1 MVPNKPIKVMLIDDD
16 PGIHESLRD
25 VVEEEGYEFCGAL
38 SGKEGLRLLDQERP
52 DLLLLDVMMPG
63 MNGFDVCRQMRDEG
77 RRIPVIFLTAK
88 NDIVDK
94 STGFKAGA
102 DDYVTK
108 PFIAD
113 ELLLR
118 IDAHVRRHRDDMQ
131 HALVHEAD
139 AAAEAAAHARPDRV
153 AVGDLEVLF
162 DRYEVRLRGEVVPFT
177 AKEFEILSLL
187 AESPGEVFTRRRI
200 YEHLWGEAAEV
211 DENSITVFMRKI
223 REKIEDNP
231 SQPKYLLTVWRV
243 GYKFVERV

>member
-1 MVPNKPIKVMLIDDD
+1 M
-16 PGIHESLRD
+16 E
-25 VVEEEGYEFCGAL
+25 
-38 SGKEGLRLLDQERP
+38 LRLLIVEDDALLAEAAADYFTGKGWSVEEAEDGIQALER
-52 DLLLLDVMMPG
+52 LETQSYHLILLDVMIPG
-63 MNGFDVCRQMRDEG
+63 VNGFDVCRQMREEG

-94 STGFKAGA
+94 STGFGAGA

-118 IDAHVRRHRDDMQ
+118 IDAHVRRHRDDLQ
-131 HALVHEAD
+131 HVRHTEEAS
-139 AAAEAAAHARPDRV
+139 ETPTRRSPCRI
-153 AVGDLEVLF
+153 GELEVFF
-162 DRYEVRLRGEVVPFT
+162 DRYEVHLRGEAVTLT

-200 YEHLWGEAAEV
+200 YEHLWGETAEV

-231 SQPKYLLTVWRV
+231 SEPRYLLTVWRV
-243 GYKFVERV
+243 GYKLAAE

>member
-1 MVPNKPIKVMLIDDD
+1 MNRPIKVMLIDDD
-16 PGIHESLRD
+16 PGIHESLRA
-25 VVEEEGYEFCGAL
+25 VVEEAGYEFCGAL
-38 SGKEGLRLLDQERP
+38 GGREGLRLLDDERP
-52 DLLLLDVMMPG
+52 DLLLLDV
-63 MNGFDVCRQMRDEG
+63 
-77 RRIPVIFLTAK
+77 IPVIFLTAK

-118 IDAHVRRHRDDMQ
+118 IDAHVRRHRGDI
-131 HALVHEAD
+131 E
-139 AAAEAAAHARPDRV
+139 HARKNSTDASEPVRREPCRI
-153 AVGDLEVLF
+153 GDLEVFF
-162 DRYEVRLRGEVVPFT
+162 DRYEVHLHGETVPLT
-177 AKEFEILSLL
+177 AKEFEILALL

-200 YEHLWGEAAEV
+200 YEHLWGEVAEV

-231 SQPKYLLTVWRV
+231 SEPRYLLTVWRV
-243 GYKFVERV
+243 GYKLAAE

>member
-1 MVPNKPIKVMLIDDD
+1 MVLDKPIKVMLIDDD

-25 VVEEEGYEFCGAL
+25 LVEEEGYEFCGAL

-139 AAAEAAAHARPDRV
+139 AVAEAAAHTRPDRV

-231 SQPKYLLTVWRV
+231 SEPRYLLTVWRV
-243 GYKFVERV
+243 GYKLADK

>member
-1 MVPNKPIKVMLIDDD
+1 MYKVMLIDDE
-16 PGIHESLRD
+16 ESLH
-25 VVEEEGYEFCGAL
+25 VSIEKLLTHAGYEYCGARDAE
-38 SGKEGLRLLDQERP
+38 SGMEMLVAERP
-52 DLLLLDVMMPG
+52 DLVLLDVMLPG
-63 MNGFDVCRQMRDEG
+63 MNGFDVCRQIREEG
-77 RRIPVIFLTAK
+77 RRIPIIFLTAK

-94 STGFKAGA
+94 STGFGAGA

-118 IDAHVRRHRDDMQ
+118 IDAHVRRHRDDMR
-131 HALVHEAD
+131 
-139 AAAEAAAHARPDRV
+139 HARRAEETDGMPPHRPSCH
-153 AVGDLEVLF
+153 VGDLEILF
-162 DRYEVRLRGEVVPFT
+162 DRYEVRLRGEVVPLT

-200 YEHLWGEAAEV
+200 YEHLWGEASEV

-231 SQPKYLLTVWRV
+231 SEPRYLLTVWRV
-243 GYKFVERV
+243 GYKLAGE

>member
-1 MVPNKPIKVMLIDDD
+1 MNRPIKVMLIDDD
-16 PGIHESLRD
+16 PGIHESLRA
-25 VVEEEGYEFCGAL
+25 VVEEAGYEFCGAL
-38 SGKEGLRLLDQERP
+38 GGREGLRLLDDEHP

-63 MNGFDVCRQMRDEG
+63 MNGFDVCQQMREEG

-118 IDAHVRRHRDDMQ
+118 IDAHVRRHRGDIE
-131 HALVHEAD
+131 HA
-139 AAAEAAAHARPDRV
+139 
-153 AVGDLEVLF
+153 
-162 DRYEVRLRGEVVPFT
+162 
-177 AKEFEILSLL
+177 EIVYRSS
-187 AESPGEVFTRRRI
+187 SPET
-200 YEHLWGEAAEV
+200 AEV

-223 REKIEDNP
+223 REKIENNP
-231 SQPKYLLTVWRV
+231 SEPRYLLTVWRV
-243 GYKFVERV
+243 GYKLAAE

>member
-1 MVPNKPIKVMLIDDD
+1 MNQLIKVMLIDDD
-16 PGIHESLRD
+16 PSIHESLRA
-25 VVEEEGYEFCGAL
+25 VVEEAGYGFCGAL
-38 SGKEGLRLLDQERP
+38 SGREGLRLLDNERP

-63 MNGFDVCRQMRDEG
+63 LNGFDVCRQLREEG

-118 IDAHVRRHRDDMQ
+118 IEAHVRRHRDDM
-131 HALVHEAD
+131 E
-139 AAAEAAAHARPDRV
+139 HARAEGIAPARREPCQ
-153 AVGDLEVLF
+153 VGELEVLF
-162 DRYEVRLRGEVVPFT
+162 DRYEVRLRGEVVSLT
-177 AKEFEILSLL
+177 AKEFEILALL

-200 YEHLWGEAAEV
+200 YEHLWGPTAEV

-231 SQPKYLLTVWRV
+231 SEPRYLLTVWRV
-243 GYKFVERV
+243 GYKLASE

>member
-25 VVEEEGYEFCGAL
+25 LVEEEGYEFCGAL
-38 SGKEGLRLLDQERP
+38 SGKEGLPLLDQERP

-131 HALVHEAD
+131 HALLHEAD
-139 AAAEAAAHARPDRV
+139 AAAEAAALARPDRV
-153 AVGDLEVLF
+153 TVGDLEVLF
-162 DRYEVRLRGEVVPFT
+162 DRYEVRLRGEVVSFT

-200 YEHLWGEAAEV
+200 YEHLWGETAEV

-231 SQPKYLLTVWRV
+231 SEPRYLLTVWRV
-243 GYKFVERV
+243 GYKLADE

>member
-1 MVPNKPIKVMLIDDD
+1 MATDKPIKVMLIDDD
-16 PGIHESLRD
+16 GGIHDSLKA
-25 VVEEEGYEFCGAL
+25 VVEEAGYAFCGAL
-38 SGKEGLRLLDQERP
+38 SGKEGLAVLDEERP

-94 STGFKAGA
+94 STGFRAGA

-118 IDAHVRRHRDDMQ
+118 IEAHVRRHRDDM
-131 HALVHEAD
+131 E
-139 AAAEAAAHARPDRV
+139 HARAEGGAPAKREPCR
-153 AVGDLEVLF
+153 VGDLEVLF
-162 DRYEVRLRGEVVPFT
+162 DQYEVRLRGEVVPLT

-187 AESPGEVFTRRRI
+187 AESPGEVYTRRRI
-200 YEHLWGEAAEV
+200 YEHLWGPAAEV

-231 SQPKYLLTVWRV
+231 SEPRYLQTVWRV
-243 GYKFVERV
+243 GYKLAGE

>member
-1 MVPNKPIKVMLIDDD
+1 MNQLIKVMLIDDD
-16 PGIHESLRD
+16 PSIHESLRA
-25 VVEEEGYEFCGAL
+25 VVEEAGYGFCGAL
-38 SGKEGLRLLDQERP
+38 SGREGLRLLDNERP

-63 MNGFDVCRQMRDEG
+63 LNGFDVCRQLREEG

-118 IDAHVRRHRDDMQ
+118 IEAHVRRHRDDM
-131 HALVHEAD
+131 E
-139 AAAEAAAHARPDRV
+139 HARAASTSDPSTPARRTPCR
-153 AVGDLEVLF
+153 VGDLEVLF
-162 DRYEVRLRGEVVPFT
+162 DQYEVRLRDEVVPLT

-187 AESPGEVFTRRRI
+187 AESPGEVYTRRRI
-200 YEHLWGEAAEV
+200 YEHLWGETAEV

-231 SQPKYLLTVWRV
+231 SEPRYLLTVWRV
-243 GYKFVERV
+243 GYKLAAE

>member
-1 MVPNKPIKVMLIDDD
+1 MVLNKPIKVMLIDDD

-25 VVEEEGYEFCGAL
+25 VVEEEGYDFCGAL

-131 HALVHEAD
+131 HALTREAD
-139 AAAEAAAHARPDRV
+139 AAAEAAALARPDRV

-162 DRYEVRLRGEVVPFT
+162 DRYEVRLRGEVVPLT
-177 AKEFEILSLL
+177 AKEFEILALL

-231 SQPKYLLTVWRV
+231 SEPRYLLTVWRV
-243 GYKFVERV
+243 GYKLADE

>member
-1 MVPNKPIKVMLIDDD
+1 MVLDKPIKVMLIDDD

-25 VVEEEGYEFCGAL
+25 LVEEEGYEFCGAL

-131 HALVHEAD
+131 HARVHEAD
-139 AAAEAAAHARPDRV
+139 AAAEAVARVRPDHV
-153 AVGDLEVLF
+153 VVGDLEVLF
-162 DRYEVRLRGEVVPFT
+162 DRYEVRLRGEVVPLT

-187 AESPGEVFTRRRI
+187 AERPGEVFTRRRI
-200 YEHLWGEAAEV
+200 YEHLWGEVAEV

-231 SQPKYLLTVWRV
+231 SEPRYLLTVWRV
-243 GYKFVERV
+243 GYKLADE

>member
-1 MVPNKPIKVMLIDDD
+1 MNRPIKVMLIDDD
-16 PGIHESLRD
+16 PGIHESLRA
-25 VVEEEGYEFCGAL
+25 VIEEAGYEFCGAL
-38 SGKEGLRLLDQERP
+38 GGREGLCVLDEEHP

-118 IDAHVRRHRDDMQ
+118 IDAHVRRHRGDIE
-131 HALVHEAD
+131 HARKVSAD
-139 AAAEAAAHARPDRV
+139 AGEPARREPCRIR
-153 AVGDLEVLF
+153 DLEVLF
-162 DRYEVRLRGEVVPFT
+162 DRYEVRLRGEAVPLT
-177 AKEFEILSLL
+177 AKEFEILALL

-200 YEHLWGEAAEV
+200 YEHLWGEVAEV

-231 SQPKYLLTVWRV
+231 SEPRYLLTVWRV
-243 GYKFVERV
+243 GYKLTAE

>member
-1 MVPNKPIKVMLIDDD
+1 MDKPIKVMLIDDD
-16 PGIHESLRD
+16 AGIHASLRD
-25 VVEEEGYEFCGAL
+25 VVEEAGYSFCGAL
-38 SGKEGLRLLDQERP
+38 SGREGLRLLDEERP

-63 MNGFDVCRQMRDEG
+63 LNGFDVCRQMRDEG

-94 STGFKAGA
+94 STGFRAGA

-118 IDAHVRRHRDDMQ
+118 IEAHVRRHRDDIR
-131 HALVHEAD
+131 HARADAD
-139 AAAEAAAHARPDRV
+139 AAPVKREPCRI
-153 AVGDLEVLF
+153 GDLEVLF
-162 DRYEVRLRGEVVPFT
+162 EQYEVRLRGNAVPLT
-177 AKEFEILSLL
+177 AKEFEILALL
-187 AESPGEVFTRRRI
+187 AESPGEVYTRRRI
-200 YEHLWGEAAEV
+200 YEHLWGPTAEV

-231 SQPKYLLTVWRV
+231 SEPRYLQTVWRV
-243 GYKFVERV
+243 GYKLAAE

>member
-1 MVPNKPIKVMLIDDD
+1 MNPIKVMLIDDD
-16 PGIHESLRD
+16 PGIHDSLRAII
-25 VVEEEGYEFCGAL
+25 EEEGYEFCGAL
-38 SGKEGLRLLDQERP
+38 SGKEGLRVLDEQRP

-63 MNGFDVCRQMRDEG
+63 MNGFDVCRALRDEG
-77 RRIPVIFLTAK
+77 RRIPIIFLTAK

-94 STGFKAGA
+94 STGFRAGA

-118 IDAHVRRHRDDMQ
+118 IEAHVRRHRDDM
-131 HALVHEAD
+131 E
-139 AAAEAAAHARPDRV
+139 HARTAGSAADSSAPARRMPCR
-153 AVGDLEVLF
+153 VGDLEVLF
-162 DRYEVRLRGEVVPFT
+162 DQYEVRLRGEVVPLT

-187 AESPGEVFTRRRI
+187 AESPGEVYTRRRI
-200 YEHLWGEAAEV
+200 YEHLWGPAAEV

-231 SQPKYLLTVWRV
+231 SEPRYLQTVWRV
-243 GYKFVERV
+243 GYKLAGE

>member
-1 MVPNKPIKVMLIDDD
+1 MVLNKPIKVMLIDDD

-25 VVEEEGYEFCGAL
+25 VVEEEGYDFCGAL
-38 SGKEGLRLLDQERP
+38 SGKEGLRLLDHERP

-131 HALVHEAD
+131 HALTREAD
-139 AAAEAAAHARPDRV
+139 AAAEAAALARPDRV
-153 AVGDLEVLF
+153 AVGNLEVLF
-162 DRYEVRLRGEVVPFT
+162 DRYEVRLRGEVVPLT
-177 AKEFEILSLL
+177 AKEFEILALL

-231 SQPKYLLTVWRV
+231 SEPRYLLTVWRV
-243 GYKFVERV
+243 GYKLADE

>member
-1 MVPNKPIKVMLIDDD
+1 MATDKPIKVMLIDDD
-16 PGIHESLRD
+16 GGIHDSLKA
-25 VVEEEGYEFCGAL
+25 VVEEAGYAFCGAL
-38 SGKEGLRLLDQERP
+38 SGKEGLAVLDEERP

-94 STGFKAGA
+94 STGFRAGA

-118 IDAHVRRHRDDMQ
+118 IEAHVRRHRDDM
-131 HALVHEAD
+131 E
-139 AAAEAAAHARPDRV
+139 HARAEGGAPAKREPCR
-153 AVGDLEVLF
+153 VGDLEVLF
-162 DRYEVRLRGEVVPFT
+162 DQYEVRLRGEVVPLT
-177 AKEFEILSLL
+177 AKEFEILALL
-187 AESPGEVFTRRRI
+187 AANPGQVFTRAQI
-200 YEHLWGEAAEV
+200 YEHIWGEDSSV
-211 DENSITVFMRKI
+211 DESTITVFMRKI

-231 SQPKYLLTVWRV
+231 SQPRYLLTVWRV
-243 GYKFVERV
+243 GYKFAEQVG

>member
-1 MVPNKPIKVMLIDDD
+1 MVLDRPIKVMLVDDD

-38 SGKEGLRLLDQERP
+38 SGKEGLRMLDEERP

-118 IDAHVRRHRDDMQ
+118 IDAHVRRHRDDLE
-131 HALVHEAD
+131 HVRS
-139 AAAEAAAHARPDRV
+139 AERSREPARPASRRV
-153 AVGDLEVLF
+153 GELEVLF
-162 DRYEVRLRGEVVPFT
+162 DRYEVRLRGEAVPLT

-200 YEHLWGEAAEV
+200 YEHLWGPAAEV

-231 SQPKYLLTVWRV
+231 SEPRYLLTVWRV
-243 GYKFVERV
+243 GYKLADEEGL